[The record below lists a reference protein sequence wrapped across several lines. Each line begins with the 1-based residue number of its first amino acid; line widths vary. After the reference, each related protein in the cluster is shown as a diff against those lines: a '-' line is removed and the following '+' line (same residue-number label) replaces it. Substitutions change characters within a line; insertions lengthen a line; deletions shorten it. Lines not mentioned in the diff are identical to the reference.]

1 MIRNH
6 NLESDYGVHTY
17 TNKMNQFGDMVCLQ
31 YFSLL
36 SSIVDYRSLD
46 KC

>member
-17 TNKMNQFGDMVCLQ
+17 TLKMNQFGDMVCI
-31 YFSLL
+31 YFFCLFIKKNL
-36 SSIVDYRSLD
+36 FLD